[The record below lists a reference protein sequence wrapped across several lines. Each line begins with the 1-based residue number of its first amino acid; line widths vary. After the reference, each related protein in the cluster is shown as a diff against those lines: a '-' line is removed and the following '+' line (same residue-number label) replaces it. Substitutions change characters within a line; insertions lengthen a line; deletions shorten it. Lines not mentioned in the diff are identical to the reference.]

1 MPFSLSTGRRHGAAL
16 ALLVTA
22 LGSAAAVIP
31 VLTPVPAAAQSA
43 IRTSSIDTSQPI
55 EITAQ
60 DSLEWADVERVATF
74 RGEVKAVQGT
84 MTLYADT
91 LKVHVA
97 QPGAKGAK
105 QAPPEAGQSEGQ
117 QGEGQQGE
125 GQQGEG
131 QQGGGLAD
139 AAGEISKIEADGH
152 VQIITPN
159 ESARGDV
166 GVYDVNKGMI
176 TLTGAVK
183 LTQGRSQ
190 LEGERLVLDLNKGR
204 STLES
209 GRKGPVRGLF
219 VPEKK

>member
-1 MPFSLSTGRRHGAAL
+1 MPFSLSTGRRHGTAL

-31 VLTPVPAAAQSA
+31 VFAPLPAAAQSA
-43 IRTSSIDTSQPI
+43 ISTSSIDTSQPI

-105 QAPPEAGQSEGQ
+105 QARPQAS

-125 GQQGEG
+125 GQQD
-131 QQGGGLAD
+131 GGLAD

>member
-31 VLTPVPAAAQSA
+31 VLAPVPAAAQSA

-105 QAPPEAGQSEGQ
+105 QAPPQAGQS
-117 QGEGQQGE
+117 
-125 GQQGEG
+125 EG

>member
-31 VLTPVPAAAQSA
+31 VLAPVPAAAQSA

-97 QPGAKGAK
+97 QPGTKGAK
-105 QAPPEAGQSEGQ
+105 PAPPQAGRSEGQ
-117 QGEGQQGE
+117 QS
-125 GQQGEG
+125 EG

>member
-22 LGSAAAVIP
+22 LGSAATVIP
-31 VLTPVPAAAQSA
+31 VLAPVPAAAQSA

-105 QAPPEAGQSEGQ
+105 QAPPQAGQS
-117 QGEGQQGE
+117 E

>member
-31 VLTPVPAAAQSA
+31 VLAPVPAAAQSA

-105 QAPPEAGQSEGQ
+105 QAPPQAGQS
-117 QGEGQQGE
+117 
-125 GQQGEG
+125 EG

-166 GVYDVNKGMI
+166 GIYDVNKGMI

>member
-22 LGSAAAVIP
+22 LGSAAAGIP
-31 VLTPVPAAAQSA
+31 GLAPVPAAAQSA

-105 QAPPEAGQSEGQ
+105 QAPPQAGQS
-117 QGEGQQGE
+117 
-125 GQQGEG
+125 EG

>member
-1 MPFSLSTGRRHGAAL
+1 MPFSLSTGRRRGAAL

-31 VLTPVPAAAQSA
+31 VLVPVPAAAQSA

-105 QAPPEAGQSEGQ
+105 QAPPQGGQS
-117 QGEGQQGE
+117 
-125 GQQGEG
+125 EG

>member
-31 VLTPVPAAAQSA
+31 VLAPVPAAAQSA

-105 QAPPEAGQSEGQ
+105 QAPPQAGRS
-117 QGEGQQGE
+117 E

>member
-22 LGSAAAVIP
+22 FGSAAAVIP
-31 VLTPVPAAAQSA
+31 VLAPVPAAAQSA

-97 QPGAKGAK
+97 QPGATGAK
-105 QAPPEAGQSEGQ
+105 QAQPQAP
-117 QGEGQQGE
+117 
-125 GQQGEG
+125 QGEG

-159 ESARGDV
+159 ESARGDT

>member
-1 MPFSLSTGRRHGAAL
+1 MRAWAGAR
-16 ALLVTA
+16 
-22 LGSAAAVIP
+22 
-31 VLTPVPAAAQSA
+31 AQSA

-105 QAPPEAGQSEGQ
+105 QAPPQAGQS
-117 QGEGQQGE
+117 
-125 GQQGEG
+125 EG

>member
-31 VLTPVPAAAQSA
+31 VLAPVPAAAQSA

-97 QPGAKGAK
+97 QPGARGAK
-105 QAPPEAGQSEGQ
+105 QAPPQAGQS
-117 QGEGQQGE
+117 
-125 GQQGEG
+125 EG

>member
-1 MPFSLSTGRRHGAAL
+1 MGGCRAG
-16 ALLVTA
+16 
-22 LGSAAAVIP
+22 G
-31 VLTPVPAAAQSA
+31 
-43 IRTSSIDTSQPI
+43 
-55 EITAQ
+55 
-60 DSLEWADVERVATF
+60 DVSR
-74 RGEVKAVQGT
+74 RGEGGSGHHDPLCRHAEGPCRP
-84 MTLYADT
+84 ARRE
-91 LKVHVA
+91 
-97 QPGAKGAK
+97 GCE
-105 QAPPEAGQSEGQ
+105 QAPPQAGQS
-117 QGEGQQGE
+117 
-125 GQQGEG
+125 EG

>member
-1 MPFSLSTGRRHGAAL
+1 MPFSLSTDRRHGAAL

-31 VLTPVPAAAQSA
+31 VLAPVPAAAQSA

-105 QAPPEAGQSEGQ
+105 QAPPQAGQS
-117 QGEGQQGE
+117 
-125 GQQGEG
+125 EG

>member
-1 MPFSLSTGRRHGAAL
+1 MTSGARMPFSLSTGRRHGAAL

-31 VLTPVPAAAQSA
+31 VLAPVPAAAQSA

-105 QAPPEAGQSEGQ
+105 QAPPQAGQS
-117 QGEGQQGE
+117 
-125 GQQGEG
+125 EG

>member
-22 LGSAAAVIP
+22 FGSAAAVIP
-31 VLTPVPAAAQSA
+31 VLAPVPAAAQSA

-105 QAPPEAGQSEGQ
+105 QAPPQAGQSEGQ
-117 QGEGQQGE
+117 E
-125 GQQGEG
+125 GEG

>member
-22 LGSAAAVIP
+22 LGSAAAGIP
-31 VLTPVPAAAQSA
+31 VLAPVPAAAQSA

-105 QAPPEAGQSEGQ
+105 QAPPQAGQS
-117 QGEGQQGE
+117 
-125 GQQGEG
+125 EG